1 MTNRTRRT
9 AMYLDVRV
17 VFGHS
22 LVASMKLAEVPGSVK
37 ADEQC
42 AHRKHEYMARGSH
55 VEVSDTQYEHVADDR
70 VEESP

>member
-1 MTNRTRRT
+1 
-9 AMYLDVRV
+9 
-17 VFGHS
+17 
-22 LVASMKLAEVPGSVK
+22 MKLAEVPGSVK